1 MDIFF
6 PYGQAI
12 LPLKVSG
19 RKPEDNGCIYGL
31 DYEWKNILRV
41 YIRKSIRIRLD
52 LQNRHFSRW
61 DIGFAI
67 QEAAAN
73 MTAAFC
79 RFDRLNHGLRNSVH
93 DNRKF
98 AKRAGCCLHGGHMG
112 LCGIKQPQLPV
123 FFTLY
128 VSHGNGIFFRK
139 IAAQKG
145 GIFVIRLNR
154 LSARIRMMV
163 CIAVHTTIL
172 ACII

>member
-19 RKPEDNGCIYGL
+19 RKPEDNGCIYGR

-67 QEAAAN
+67 QKAAAN

-79 RFDRLNHGLRNSVH
+79 RFDRLNHGLQNSVH

-112 LCGIKQPQLPV
+112 YVVSNNRSCQSFSL
-123 FFTLY
+123 FT
-128 VSHGNGIFFRK
+128 FRTVMESFSVRLLHR
-139 IAAQKG
+139 KG
-145 GIFVIRLNR
+145 AY
-154 LSARIRMMV
+154 LSYA
-163 CIAVHTTIL
+163 
-172 ACII
+172 